1 MRRIYTFLFMIL
13 LVSAA
18 NIFAQKTVIKNATL
32 IDPAQETTLENA
44 MVIIDGS
51 EIIYTGEPNENR
63 VTNDMEVID
72 ASGKYLI
79 PGLVDGHIHFFQSGG
94 LYTRP
99 DGLDLRHRVPYED
112 RELKWIKN
120 NIDDFFRRYIRCG
133 VTTVV
138 DVGGPYWNFE
148 VRAQARASAAA
159 PNVYLSGPLIA
170 SYQPPELT
178 TDDPPIIKVTSEQEA
193 LDLVHKQFQAGTDF
207 IKVWYVVSKNTS
219 TGLDEFYPIYEAIV
233 EESHKLGLKVYVH
246 ATELETARK
255 AVEGGADVLVHQV
268 TDKKVDQDLL
278 DKMKENNVILMPTLW
293 VFSSYSAVYS
303 KNLDLMEVEHQLGN
317 PYVIGTLYDMY
328 ELDDDELGERHKN
341 LQTMKAD
348 PAKPNQTALENT
360 KIMQDAGITIV
371 TGTDAGNVGV
381 IHGPGIFHEF
391 EFMEMAG
398 LTPMQILKASTINA
412 AKMLDRE
419 DVFGSIEKG
428 KLADMVVLN
437 SNPLDD
443 IQNATDIDLVIKSG
457 MIFEPG
463 NIINTFPEDLA
474 QIQLNAYNERDLEA
488 FLSVYSDDVEIY
500 QFPDK
505 LMYTGKEKMRENY
518 RDYFAKSPELHCRLV
533 SRIAEGNVVVDK
545 EHVTGARGDEELR
558 ATAMYEIKDGK
569 IQKVWFVRGE

>member
-1 MRRIYTFLFMIL
+1 MKRVTTFLL
-13 LVSAA
+13 LVLFISAA
-18 NIFAQKTVIKNATL
+18 NIFAQKTVIKNAAL
-32 IDPAQETTLENA
+32 IDPVQETTLENA

-51 EIIYTGEPNENR
+51 EIIYAGEPDENSI
-63 VTNDMEVID
+63 TNDMEVID

-79 PGLVDGHIHFFQSGG
+79 PGLADGHIHFFQSGG

-112 RELKWIKN
+112 QELSWIKN
-120 NIDDFFRRYIRCG
+120 NIDDFFRRYLRCG

-148 VRAQARASAAA
+148 VRAQARATAAA

-178 TDDPPIIKVTSEQEA
+178 TDDPPIIKVTSKEEA
-193 LDLVHKQFQAGTDF
+193 LDLVHKQYQAGTDF

-233 EESHKLGLKVYVH
+233 EESHRLGLKVYVH

-268 TDKKVDQDLL
+268 TDKKVDKDLL
-278 DKMKENNVILMPTLW
+278 NKMKKNGVMLMPTLW

-328 ELDDDELGERHKN
+328 ELDDDELGERHKK
-341 LQTMKAD
+341 LQAMED

-360 KIMQDAGITIV
+360 NIMQDAGITIV

-391 EFMEMAG
+391 EFMKMAG
-398 LTPMQILKASTINA
+398 MTPMQILKASTINA
-412 AKMLDRE
+412 AEMLDR
-419 DVFGSIEKG
+419 DDFFGSIEKG
-428 KLADMVVLN
+428 KIADLVVLN

-443 IQNATDIDLVIKSG
+443 IHNTQDIDLVVKSG
-457 MIFEPG
+457 MIFEPE
-463 NIINTFPEDLA
+463 NIINIYPEDLA

-505 LMYTGKEKMRENY
+505 LMYTGKEQMRKNY
-518 RDYFAKSPELHCRLV
+518 KDYFAKSPELHCRLLN
-533 SRIAEGNVVVDK
+533 RIAEGSVVIDK

-569 IQKVWFVRGE
+569 IQKVWFVKGE